1 MTRSGRPTPCR
12 GTWGCTRESPADVR
26 IRSNTH
32 VHPSRSGALLRQSRP
47 NSANAECPPPPSST
61 PLRDSRSFVRP
72 FVRFLPALCDP
83 RFAPSPLFSPHV
95 TTSQPATAK
104 SRQPCTDA
112 HSNVLDTLC
121 FALCHGSDSRR
132 SPSLPFLVSSALMLP
147 DVKGR
152 ATIDKGSCRLPPF
165 WSSPARPSAHPMCP
179 PPPNASHNSGRAQTR
194 LVGEAGGEGRDE
206 KGACMSSRPG
216 RGVID

>member
-1 MTRSGRPTPCR
+1 MHARKPSRRTNTFEHARSPVTLRGAAAAVAPEQCECRMPTP
-12 GTWGCTRESPADVR
+12 P
-26 IRSNTH
+26 
-32 VHPSRSGALLRQSRP
+32 
-47 NSANAECPPPPSST
+47 ST

-95 TTSQPATAK
+95 TASQPATAK

-112 HSNVLDTLC
+112 HSNALDTLC

-179 PPPNASHNSGRAQTR
+179 PPPPRCAPPPPPMQATIRAALRHDWSARQAAREETR
-194 LVGEAGGEGRDE
+194 
-206 KGACMSSRPG
+206 
-216 RGVID
+216 RGLA